1 MRVAVLLSRL
11 LLVVFYIE
19 VGLLLL
25 VLPWSIFWDRNYF
38 VYSWPAMH
46 SLFASPFLRGAVSG
60 VGVLNLVS
68 GFGEMGAL
76 LGSRQ

>member
-38 VYSWPAMH
+38 VYAWPALEP
-46 SLFASPFLRGAVSG
+46 LFGSPFLRGAVSG

-76 LGSRQ
+76 FGSRQ